1 MVEKT
6 VAFRQRRAEDTRRW
20 RERLQRG
27 EIDPAVRVATALC
40 TQRATLRGSGHPES
54 IGAAMAKP
62 VERRAAIN
70 VNMPITTYPRVYFLR
85 DGCLIGFTRAVAGR
99 DQRRACARTRA

>member
-1 MVEKT
+1 MVVKS
-6 VAFRQRRAEDTRRW
+6 ASFRNRGAEDPRGC

-27 EIDPAVRVATALC
+27 EIDPCVRVATPLC
-40 TQRATLRGSGHPES
+40 NQRATLRGSGHPES

-85 DGCLIGFTRAVAGR
+85 YGCLIGFTRAVAGR